1 MKFIFSDSLDYVDP
15 HYDFINDQNGPGRAP
30 YWDDKFPHEIMSPTP
45 YDGIL
50 VSRAV
55 VGDPGMKGHY
65 SESQAMRFRR
75 IGAREFL
82 RFNDAV
88 HKDMMVM
95 GDNGAFSY
103 VRLASPPF
111 SAADT
116 VEFYA
121 SGKFTHGCSVDHIIF
136 EFDANAKGLNGGSE
150 ESQDRYEIT
159 LQLALEFHKESLCLG
174 TEFTP
179 IGVIQ
184 GWSPDSMAAAA
195 AKLVKIGYRYLA
207 IGGLVPLGVAEIHRA
222 VSAVHDAVS
231 RWPSVKI
238 HLLGFAKADH
248 LHEFTQYKKIA
259 SFDSSSPLIRAFKDK
274 RNNFYLPD
282 DTNGGLKYYTAIRI
296 PQATDNIKL
305 KNHAKSGHFNQE
317 KLIGMEKNAL
327 SKLRA
332 FAKNR
337 CGIEETLDSII
348 EYSRPLHWTPSIT
361 EEALKRAMHNL
372 RLQYKRTLEDRPWT
386 HCKCNI
392 CKDAGVDVLIFRASN
407 RNKRRGI
414 HNLGVYHK
422 HLQRIN
428 SL

>member
-1 MKFIFSDSLDYVDP
+1 MKFIFSDNLDYVDP
-15 HYDFINDQNGPGRAP
+15 RYDFINDQYGPGRDP
-30 YWDDKFPHEIMSPTP
+30 YWDDEYPHEIMSHTP

-65 SESQAMRFRR
+65 SEAQAMRFRR
-75 IGAREFL
+75 VGAREFL
-82 RFNDAV
+82 RFNKAT
-88 HKDMMVM
+88 HKDKMVM

-103 VRLASPPF
+103 SKLESPPF
-111 SAADT
+111 SAVDT
-116 VEFYA
+116 IEFYEL
-121 SGKFTHGCSVDHIIF
+121 GKFTHGCSVDHIIF
-136 EFDANAKGLNGGSE
+136 EFDVNAKGLEGGSK
-150 ESQDRYEIT
+150 ESNMRYDMT
-159 LQLALEFHKESLCLG
+159 LQLASDFYNESFRLG
-174 TEFTP
+174 KEFTP

-184 GWSPDSMAAAA
+184 GWSPDSMAQAAI
-195 AKLVKIGYRYLA
+195 KLVKMGYRYLA
-207 IGGLVPLGVAEIHRA
+207 IGGLVPLKVAEIHHA

-282 DTNGGLKYYTAIRI
+282 NNNRTLKYYTAIRI
-296 PQATDNIKL
+296 PQAIDNTKL

-317 KLIGMEKNAL
+317 DLIRLEKDAL
-327 SKLRA
+327 TKLRA
-332 FAKNR
+332 FANNKS
-337 CGIEETLDSII
+337 GIEETLDSII
-348 EYSRPLHWTPSIT
+348 DYSKPLQWTPSIT
-361 EEALKRAMHNL
+361 EDTLKRAMHNL
-372 RLQYKRTLEDRPWT
+372 RLQYKKTLEDRPWT
-386 HCKCNI
+386 QCSCDI
-392 CKDAGVDVLIFRASN
+392 CKNAGVEVIIFRASN

-428 SL
+428 SK